1 MLDYKYL
8 KSVIGEDILQRG
20 ERLYKRGHVGELSIM
35 EDPNS
40 GFITIDTTVKSSH
53 FRSDYD
59 VHILLSPN
67 SKWVMDYD
75 CTCPYFDTYIRP
87 CKHIAAVLLKY
98 MDEMSFSE
106 IGNGKA
112 RPKRNTDP
120 AIMDLIQDYQN
131 DQPLITEV
139 SSQPVRIEPYI
150 NGYGN
155 TQESMSVEFKIGICG
170 QHMYIIQNISN
181 FCSMIENHERKKY
194 GKQLDFVHER
204 NAFEPACRPLIDF
217 LVSLYHSDDSYSS
230 NSYSY
235 YSYSCYSSGSE
246 LKRTLSLKG
255 RYLDDFINACNG
267 LPIHVM
273 ESDGYSQIDTLFT
286 LSDDTPSIHMDL
298 NRTDNGYTLKNNTHF
313 YLFTGNQYL
322 YYLDMNKKEI
332 LRIKNNN
339 TVLPLLKYL
348 KDSGQDSLFISEKD
362 MPSFSRYLWPVISA
376 YTDVKADNFNPV
388 QYIPPKPSF
397 EVYLDLPQ
405 KDLITGE
412 LYAVYPDKKYSVLDN
427 TNTDNGH
434 RDLEEE
440 QAMDRYMTSW
450 FTSFDPVTHMLAL
463 SGDQDKTYQFLKNG
477 IPALQDK
484 ATVYISDRLKKI
496 ALKPMPKVSVGVSV
510 SHDILQLD
518 LVSDDIDLK
527 QIAEILSRYD
537 RKKKYYRLKNGQYI
551 EADDSLDELAQLKES
566 LSLKNSDITSGKAE
580 LPKYRAMYLD
590 DMADEGAFDIDRDT
604 SFRRMIQHMHDTD
617 GSVYDVPSDL
627 NAVMRPYQ
635 IDGFRWLCSLRDNG
649 LGGLLADE
657 MGLGKTLEV
666 IAFIGSWKDRQRTLI
681 VCPASLVYNWYS
693 EIHKFMPSL
702 KSVMIQGTA
711 EMRKELIQSSGEN
724 DILITS
730 YDLLKRDTDFYK
742 GITFSCEVIDEA
754 QYIKNASTQAAKAV
768 KDISSVFRIALTGTP
783 IENRLSELWSIFDYL
798 MPGFFHSYQYFREHY
813 ELPIVRD
820 EDDLTEK
827 DLTRMITPFVLRR
840 LKKDVLKD
848 LPDKLEEVYY
858 APLEGEQKE
867 LYEARV
873 QRLKL
878 LLNKQSDQEF
888 RENKIVVLAELT
900 RLRQICCDPGLV
912 YEKYKGNSSKEDLC
926 IDMIRNAVEAGHKV
940 LLFSQFTTMLDELTA
955 RLDKEKIRYYLLEG
969 ATPKKKR
976 AEMTESFQSDDV
988 PVFCISLKAGGTGLN
1003 LTAADI
1009 VIHYDPWWNTAVENQ
1024 ATDRAHRIG
1033 QKNVVSVYRLI
1044 MKDTVEERILALQEE
1059 KSDLAGRVLSGE
1071 GISSSKLT
1079 REDLL
1084 QLL

>member
-1 MLDYKYL
+1 MLDSKYL
-8 KSVIGEDILQRG
+8 KSVIGKDIMQRG
-20 ERLYKRGHVGELSIM
+20 EELYKRGHVGDLSVS
-35 EDPNS
+35 EDPES
-40 GFITIDTTVKSSH
+40 GFVSIDAPVRSSH
-53 FRSDYD
+53 NNVTYQ
-59 VHILLSPN
+59 VHILLSPDN
-67 SKWVMDYD
+67 NWIMDFD
-75 CTCPYFDTYIRP
+75 CTCPYFDTYVRP
-87 CKHIAAVLLKY
+87 CKHVAAVLLKY
-98 MDEMSFSE
+98 KDEVSYNE
-106 IGNGKA
+106 IGNGKG
-112 RPKRNTDP
+112 RPERNTDP
-120 AIMDLIQDYQN
+120 AIMDLISDYQN
-131 DQPLITEV
+131 ERPLLTETT
-139 SSQPVRIEPYI
+139 SQPVRIEPYI
-150 NGYGN
+150 NGYGDRS
-155 TQESMSVEFKIGICG
+155 ESMSVEFKIGIYG
-170 QHMYIIQNISN
+170 QHMYIIQNISG
-181 FCSMIENHERKKY
+181 FCSLIENHERKKY

-217 LVSLYHSDDSYSS
+217 LLSLYRSDDSYVSS
-230 NSYSY
+230 YYNYYSYSY
-235 YSYSCYSSGSE
+235 YSGSE

-255 RYLDDFINACNG
+255 RYLDDFIKACEG

-273 ESDGYSQIDTLFT
+273 ESDGYTQSDTLYT
-286 LSDDTPSIHMDL
+286 LSDESPSIHMDL
-298 NRTDNGYTLKNNTHF
+298 SKTSDGYTLKNNTHF
-313 YLFTGNQYL
+313 YFFTGNQYL
-322 YYLDMNKKEI
+322 YYLDMRKKEI
-332 LRIKNNN
+332 LRIRNDDKA
-339 TVLPLLKYL
+339 LPLLKYL
-348 KDSGQDSLFISEKD
+348 QGSGQDTLFISEKD
-362 MPSFSRYLWPVISA
+362 MPSFSRYLWPVIST

-412 LYAVYPDKKYSVLDN
+412 LYAVYPDNRYNVLDN
-427 TNTDNGH
+427 NMADNGH

-440 QAMDRYMTSW
+440 QAMDQYMTSW
-450 FTSFDPVTHMLAL
+450 FTSFDPMTHMLAL
-463 SGDQDKTYQFLKNG
+463 SGNQDKTYHFLKEG

-484 ATVYISDRLKKI
+484 AVVYISDKLKKI

-518 LVSDDIDLK
+518 MVSDDIDLK
-527 QIAEILSRYD
+527 QVAEILSRYD

-566 LSLKNSDITSGKAE
+566 LSLKTSDITSGKAE

-590 DMADEGAFDIDRDT
+590 DMADEGEFDIDRDT

-617 GSVYDVPSDL
+617 GSIYDPPADL

-635 IDGFRWLCSLRDNG
+635 TDGFRWLCSLRDNG
-649 LGGLLADE
+649 FDGLLADE

-666 IAFIGSWKDRQRTLI
+666 IAFIGSWKERKRTLI
-681 VCPASLVYNWYS
+681 VCPASLVYNWSS

-702 KSVMIQGTA
+702 NSRMIQGTA
-711 EMRKELIQSSGEN
+711 EMRKELILSSAEN
-724 DILITS
+724 DVLITS
-730 YDLLKRDTDFYK
+730 YDLLKRDIDFYEN
-742 GITFSCEVIDEA
+742 ITFSCEVIDEA

-768 KDISSVFRIALTGTP
+768 KEIHSIFRIALTGTP

-820 EDDLTEK
+820 QDDLTEK

-878 LLNKQSDQEF
+878 MLNKQSDQEF
-888 RENKIVVLAELT
+888 KENKIVVLSELT

-912 YEKYKGNSSKEDLC
+912 YEKYTGNSSKEDLC
-926 IDMIRNAVEAGHKV
+926 IDMIKNAVDAGHKV
-940 LLFSQFTTMLDELTA
+940 LLFSQFTTMLDELTS
-955 RLDKEKIRYYLLEG
+955 RLRKEKIQYHLLVG
-969 ATPKKKR
+969 STPKKQR
-976 AEMTESFQSDDV
+976 AEMTESFQNDDV

-1044 MKDTVEERILALQEE
+1044 MKDTVEERILSLQEE
-1059 KSDLAGRVLSGE
+1059 KSDLAGRVLSGD
-1071 GISSSKLT
+1071 GISSSKFT

-1084 QLL
+1084 GLL